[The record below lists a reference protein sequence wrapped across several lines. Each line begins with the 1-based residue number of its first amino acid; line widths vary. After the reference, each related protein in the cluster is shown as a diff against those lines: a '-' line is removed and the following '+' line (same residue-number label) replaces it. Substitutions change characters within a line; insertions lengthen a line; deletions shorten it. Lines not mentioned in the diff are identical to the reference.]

1 MNFKAT
7 KLASLLATLAAAASL
22 TGCFVGIDPGPDT
35 VVVTDPTPVVTTAIP
50 DVLIDAGAQMSA
62 DPGNGVGLFVQY
74 QGDGRWDL
82 FTSCDTAFSGAACDF
97 DVVISA
103 APGDYFSGVMGTDL
117 GADSDV
123 ALQDDAT
130 IRLVT
135 STSYGTDGVSF
146 DATAGSTIEVDV
158 LLDGVPQ
165 PAFIFA
171 VSGGVVMNGMPSNV
185 VDFTPD
191 AL

>member
-7 KLASLLATLAAAASL
+7 KLA
-22 TGCFVGIDPGPDT
+22 
-35 VVVTDPTPVVTTAIP
+35 
-50 DVLIDAGAQMSA
+50 DAGAQMSA

-82 FTSCDTAFSGAACDF
+82 FTTCDTTFSGAACNF
-97 DVVISA
+97 DVVVSA
-103 APGDYFSGVMGTDL
+103 EDGDYFTGVMGTDL
-117 GADSDV
+117 DPASDV
-123 ALQDDAT
+123 SMENDGTL
-130 IRLVT
+130 RLV
-135 STSYGTDGVSF
+135 SNTSYGTDGVSF
-146 DATAGSTIEVDV
+146 DASPGSTIELDV

>member
-22 TGCFVGIDPGPDT
+22 TGCFVGVDAGADVIVTDP
-35 VVVTDPTPVVTTAIP
+35 VVVTTIP
-50 DVLIDAGAQMSA
+50 DVMIDTGAQMSA

-82 FTSCDTAFSGAACDF
+82 FTTCDTAFSGAACDF

-103 APGDYFSGVMGTDL
+103 APGDYFTGVMGTDL
-117 GADSDV
+117 SPASDV
-123 ALQDDAT
+123 ALQDDESL
-130 IRLVT
+130 RLVT
-135 STSYGTDGVSF
+135 STSFGTDGVSF
-146 DATAGSTIEVDV
+146 DATPGSTIEVDV

-185 VDFTPD
+185 VDFTPN

>member
-1 MNFKAT
+1 MNFKAAT
-7 KLASLLATLAAAASL
+7 KLASLFATLAAAASL
-22 TGCFVGIDPGPDT
+22 TGCVVGVDPGPG
-35 VVVTDPTPVVTTAIP
+35 VVVTDPGPVVTTIP
-50 DVLIDAGAQMSA
+50 NVIVDAGAQMSA

-82 FTSCDTAFSGAACDF
+82 FTTCDTAFSGAACNF
-97 DVVISA
+97 DVVVTA
-103 APGDYFSGVMGTDL
+103 DAGDYFTGVMGTDL
-117 GADSDV
+117 GAASDV
-123 ALQDDAT
+123 SMEDDGT

-135 STSYGTDGVSF
+135 NTDYGTDGVSF
-146 DATAGSTIEVDV
+146 DATAGATINVDV

-171 VSGGVVMNGMPSNV
+171 VSNGVLLNGMPSNV

-191 AL
+191 SL

>member
-22 TGCFVGIDPGPDT
+22 TGCFVGIDPGPDA
-35 VVVTDPTPVVTTAIP
+35 VVVTDPTPVVTAIP
-50 DVLIDAGAQMSA
+50 NVLIDAGAQMSA

-82 FTSCDTAFSGAACDF
+82 FTTCDTAFSGTACNF
-97 DVVISA
+97 DVVVSA
-103 APGDYFSGVMGTDL
+103 EAGDYFTSVMGTDL
-117 GADSDV
+117 DAASDV
-123 ALQDDAT
+123 SMENDGTL
-130 IRLVT
+130 RLVS

-146 DATAGSTIEVDV
+146 DATPGSTIELDV

>member
-7 KLASLLATLAAAASL
+7 KLASLLATLTAAASL
-22 TGCFVGIDPGPDT
+22 TGCFVGIDPGPDA
-35 VVVTDPTPVVTTAIP
+35 VIVTDPTPVVTAIP
-50 DVLIDAGAQMSA
+50 DVLVDSGAQMSA
-62 DPGNGVGLFVQY
+62 TPGNGVGLFVQY

-82 FTSCDTAFSGAACDF
+82 FTTCDTATSGAACNF

-117 GADSDV
+117 SAASDV
-123 ALQDDAT
+123 SMQDDAT
-130 IRLVT
+130 LRLVT
-135 STSYGTDGVSF
+135 TTDFGTDGVSF
-146 DATAGSTIEVDV
+146 DAAAGSTIEVDV

-171 VSGGVVMNGMPSNV
+171 VSGGVVLNGMPSNV